1 MASLVFAFGLGLLSF
16 LSWTWSC
23 PGPVLVLTCLVLVWV
38 LVLVL
43 ALCLGLVS
51 WWKGGQLI
59 YGKSPWTR
67 RPQKARSPL
76 TMIYQVFFQGGGW
89 YVESTWTSQLVT
101 WTVQLVR
108 PPNPPEKKLD
118 IPPPPTHKVLLLQHT
133 VFSKMSWWKD
143 GQLVFSKMSWWKD
156 GQLRRAMVRAPE
168 W

>member
-1 MASLVFAFGLGLLSF
+1 MASLVFAFDLGLLSF

-76 TMIYQVFFQGGGW
+76 TMIYQVFFSGRW
-89 YVESTWTSQLVT
+89 LVCWINLDILT
-101 WTVQLVR
+101 CKT
-108 PPNPPEKKLD
+108 PNPPEKKLD